1 LTLNYDYVIA
11 FIAKCRDKNTH
22 LFRGSFKSAYHKNIQ
37 TLNEANLIFTIIAQT
52 KVKMIDK
59 FLARKEDHVSKSMN
73 VSFPVYKNIASFF
86 GPSGTNMTAKNGNS
100 FTQAGFQIVKEVSR
114 HLAFRYGWEV
124 CFLHQEMGEKS
135 VFPYSRL
142 IPSQTIH
149 WEGFAALVVHLQYV
163 SPSGLE
169 NHLRVL

>member
-1 LTLNYDYVIA
+1 MNYEYVIA
-11 FIAKCRDKNTH
+11 FLARCRDKNT
-22 LFRGSFKSAYHKNIQ
+22 LEFRDSFKSSFHKNIQ

-52 KVKMIDK
+52 KVKMISK

-73 VSFPVYKNIASFF
+73 VSFPVYKNIVSFF
-86 GPSGTNMTAKNGNS
+86 GPSGSNMISKDGNS

-124 CFLHQEMGEKS
+124 CFLHQAVSEKS
-135 VFPYSRL
+135 IFPYSRL
-142 IPSQTIH
+142 VPSVVN
-149 WEGFAALVVHLQYV
+149 WDGFSSLVVHLQYV

-169 NHLRVL
+169 HHLRIL